1 MPRLF
6 APAAVALALTLG
18 VAQPAPVF
26 GHCQV
31 PCGIYGD
38 ELKLAELAQHVE
50 TAHKAA
56 TQIQALAGKTDA
68 QSVQQVI
75 RWTHNKETHAELIMA
90 AMQTY
95 FLAQRVKLPAADAS
109 DADKQAYFV
118 KLHQIHAV
126 IVHAMKVK
134 QNADPAHGQ
143 ALGKSLE
150 VFAAS
155 YLGKQKA
162 HSH

>member
-1 MPRLF
+1 MPRFF
-6 APAAVALALTLG
+6 APAAVALAFTLG
-18 VAQPAPVF
+18 VAQPVPVF
-26 GHCQV
+26 AHCQV

-50 TAHKAA
+50 TVQKAA

-68 QSVQQVI
+68 QSVQQVV
-75 RWTHNKETHAELIMA
+75 RWTHNKEAHAELIMT
-90 AMQTY
+90 AMQSY

-134 QNADPAHGQ
+134 QNADTAHGQ
-143 ALGKSLE
+143 ALGQALE
-150 VFAAS
+150 AFKGS
-155 YLGKQKA
+155 YLGVHA
-162 HSH
+162 GHGH